1 MLSKSAARTLFLI
14 GTIGF
19 SVIFL
24 GLTVDTISLPIKQ
37 AAMFTPQVIQE
48 ACGNTT
54 TVWEGVWD

>member
-24 GLTVDTISLPIKQ
+24 GLTVDTISRVPDQTKQ
-37 AAMFTPQVIQE
+37 QNLTPQVIQ
-48 ACGNTT
+48 GKHL
-54 TVWEGVWD
+54 WEHNNG